1 MKNPTLKLILIVF
14 IIIFAILLI
23 IYGSFRGVYKYTSAT
38 DFCRNCHY
46 IEAYVDT
53 WESSPH
59 SQVNCM
65 KCHEPQGP
73 MGQVHSK
80 ARGLNNYFANIT
92 GNYKTPIINAS
103 YINEQACFTCHTGQ
117 NPDYSNAAKIN
128 DSQQHLIYIQEN
140 KTCISC
146 HNDVEHETNIGIT
159 DIFK

>member
-1 MKNPTLKLILIVF
+1 MKPKVKLLV
-14 IIIFAILLI
+14 IIFITIIAILLVL
-23 IYGSFRGVYKYTSAT
+23 FAAYKGLYYYTST
-38 DFCRNCHY
+38 TEFCRSCHY

-53 WESSPH
+53 WKNSPH

-80 ARGLNNYFANIT
+80 ARGLNNYFANAM

-103 YINEQACFTCHTGQ
+103 YINENACFSCHTGQ
-117 NPDYSNAAKIN
+117 NPDHPNAVKIN
-128 DSQQHLIYIQEN
+128 DSHQHLVYIQEN
-140 KTCISC
+140 KSCISC
-146 HNDVEHETNIGIT
+146 HNDVGHETNIGIN